1 MSALHRIKIEE
12 IRNLELIDEIVQI
25 VVKHRRTG
33 IMPNDATMEEK
44 TIAIYLQNRYSI
56 YKKHDHIDDHFG
68 I

>member
-25 VVKHRRTG
+25 VLKHKRNG
-33 IMPNDATMEEK
+33 IMPNDATMDEK
-44 TIAIYLQNRYSI
+44 SIAFYLHNRFSI